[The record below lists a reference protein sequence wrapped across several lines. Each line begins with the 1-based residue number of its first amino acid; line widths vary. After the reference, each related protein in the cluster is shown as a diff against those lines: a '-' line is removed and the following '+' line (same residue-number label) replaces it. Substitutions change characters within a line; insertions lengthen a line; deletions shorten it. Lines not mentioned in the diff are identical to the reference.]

1 MKDTSDYFAS
11 EMKRISAKSEDKYN
25 SPDMEYDPNLYKRI
39 VHSNHDYSPNEGET
53 PQTYLIRL
61 KIHQKIRSEI
71 STKTHIE
78 TARGRPWHTHVQ
90 PNCFMC
96 NDRNFYTVLVSVLE
110 YIQKKYPK
118 LSL

>member
-1 MKDTSDYFAS
+1 MKETSEYFKS
-11 EMKRISAKSEDKYN
+11 EMKKISAKALDKYN
-25 SPDMEYDPNLYKRI
+25 SEEMQFDPNLYKRVI
-39 VHSNHDYSPNEGET
+39 QMDTEFSPSEGE
-53 PQTYLIRL
+53 PFSTYIIRI
-61 KIHQKIRSEI
+61 KILRNQL
-71 STKTHIE
+71 TKTNTQTHVE
-78 TARGRPWHTHVQ
+78 TSRGRPWHTHVQ